1 MTSLALSPG
10 KGGNEIARAG
20 AMHERTRRRQPDG
33 AGIEP
38 LDLIQ
43 FGWVNL
49 TIPVFGSSD
58 QIVVASGAVLGG
70 SGIVVGTLE
79 AIPEP
84 SAAGLISLATLAFGG
99 RRTRS

>member
-10 KGGNEIARAG
+10 AYAINDG
-20 AMHERTRRRQPDG
+20 PVLDG